1 MPLNYISE
9 QQYPVVHL
17 GTGWVELYLVF
28 GDGQAWPC
36 LGRCMVH
43 GDVVSGVFINI
54 VLYYLGWG
62 GGGLV
67 MVGPDPWRSTSLVLV
82 MSL

>member
-1 MPLNYISE
+1 M
-9 QQYPVVHL
+9 
-17 GTGWVELYLVF
+17 TGK
-28 GDGQAWPC
+28 
-36 LGRCMVH
+36 LGRAWVGAWCMEYCV
-43 GDVVSGVFINI
+43 I
-54 VLYYLGWG
+54 LLGLG